1 MNEAEGYPSN
11 TDEAQKVKDLER
23 TVEGMS
29 AGINAI
35 LDRLDGPSYQGSP
48 PLARLSGMAQ
58 VSPVE
63 PQVNSQTRASVQP
76 NQSQTVPPVSPAVE
90 MQPTEKV
97 VTLADGRKVKVP
109 LTLGP
114 ATTESQAPVMEQI
127 QEAPLIEQ
135 PDNSGGSG
143 WDDVVEAVKEPTKP
157 VVDLKAER
165 TATLVTNVYEFM
177 KANDPHRFF
186 RRQLS
191 GIHRH
196 LGYNGWSKD
205 LQKDFDARFQA
216 LLGDSVMVTNVCR
229 KVMDMEFGHIL
240 GAKHV
245 TSMCVATAGF
255 LAFALCGT

>member
-1 MNEAEGYPSN
+1 MNEEAGYPSN
-11 TDEAQKVKDLER
+11 LDEAQKVMELEGK
-23 TVEGMS
+23 VEQMS
-29 AGINAI
+29 AGISAI
-35 LDRLDGPSYQGSP
+35 LDRLGGQSSPTSP
-48 PLARLSGMAQ
+48 PSVARSGTVL
-58 VSPVE
+58 VSPGGLPTKSPTPTYE
-63 PQVNSQTRASVQP
+63 LP
-76 NQSQTVPPVSPAVE
+76 NQSRTGLTVSPDAV
-90 MQPTEKV
+90 QQPTPTEKV

-114 ATTESQAPVMEQI
+114 ATEQS

-135 PDNSGGSG
+135 PDNSGSDN
-143 WDDVVEAVKEPTKP
+143 WDDVVEAVQEPTKLEVNP
-157 VVDLKAER
+157 KAER

-177 KANDPHRFF
+177 KANDTHRFF